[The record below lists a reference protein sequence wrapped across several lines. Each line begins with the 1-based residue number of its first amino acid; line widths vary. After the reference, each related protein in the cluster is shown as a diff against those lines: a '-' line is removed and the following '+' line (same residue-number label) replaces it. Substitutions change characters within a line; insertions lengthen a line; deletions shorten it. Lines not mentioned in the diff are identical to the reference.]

1 MKLCLFCLV
10 WLGCC
15 FGRAWDSDKEEA
27 CRQVAKIAIEEGVG
41 DGEKYLTENEGID
54 RDGFWLA
61 AEEEFFG
68 FCLEKILSS
77 ETVFFMNGRR
87 PRTDY
92 IGHLVKGLFR
102 TTESI
107 FIIKLNFFSI
117 MHLIKKGFPNPK
129 NLKVGSHEL

>member
-92 IGHLVKGLFR
+92 IGHL
-102 TTESI
+102 
-107 FIIKLNFFSI
+107 
-117 MHLIKKGFPNPK
+117 IKKGFPNPK